1 VVPLAAPGAD
11 GVTRLGT
18 EIESRALEVAQT
30 VLERWLKQ
38 HPEPSGSAQIQVHR
52 DILRTTELASI
63 TLGHFLV
70 TGQFPTAKERDTLA
84 APGKAP
90 LRETIGLDDLAKLYL
105 SWRDVACETLEALAR
120 QLEVDADALER
131 AKTAARVGS
140 DASLIN
146 LVRRFDV
153 ERKRLTADL
162 VHNALH
168 DGLTGLPNRTLLVD
182 RLEQLVTAS
191 LRRQTGSAVLFVD
204 LDRFKAVNDLA
215 GHSVG
220 DEVLVGVAH
229 RLQEVIRV
237 GDTLARLGGDEF
249 VILCPDLADPASEAE
264 AIAERINAV
273 IAQPFVFDGG
283 SQHFFVSASVGVGI
297 VGPDDTAED
306 LLSRADS
313 AMYAAKRHGGNRYQ
327 TFDESADHTLRRRPE
342 LLNDLHEVT
351 ERGELHVYY
360 QPVVQLSSGEVTSM
374 EALARWDHPRFG
386 FVPPDEFIPLAEE
399 SGMIVPI
406 GRWVIAQA
414 AADCARWRR
423 VGSPGVGVAINLSG
437 RQLSDKGL
445 SKFLSTTLAEV
456 GLCPEAVTLE
466 ITESVIVTED
476 SRTDEILAELKQ
488 TGVRLAID
496 DFGTGYSS
504 LAYLG
509 RLHIDMLKVDRSFI
523 SGLGDAG
530 RDSAIVSA
538 MVDLAHNLKL
548 DVVAEGVETS
558 TELEI
563 VRRVGCDEAQGYLLG
578 RPAPSSASSSSGT
591 DQGRPGSSDRSDT
604 DWTDSMQGGQT
615 GVM

>member
-1 VVPLAAPGAD
+1 MAFSRLSRTLAEAPLLPPGGGGAAA
-11 GVTRLGT
+11 LGT

-38 HPEPSGSAQIQVHR
+38 HPEPSGTAQIQVHR

-70 TGQFPTAKERDTLA
+70 TGQFPTAKERDALA

-105 SWRDVACETLEALAR
+105 SWRDVACETLEGYAR
-120 QLEVDADALER
+120 ELGVAADALET
-131 AKTAARVGS
+131 AMAAARVGC

-146 LVRRFDV
+146 LVRKFDA
-153 ERKRLTADL
+153 ERKHLVADL

-168 DGLTGLPNRTLLVD
+168 DGLTGLPNRTLLID

-191 LRRQTGSAVLFVD
+191 SRRRTGSAVLFVD

-220 DEVLVGVAH
+220 DELLVAVAR
-229 RLQEVIRV
+229 RLQEVIRA

-264 AIAERINAV
+264 AVAERINAV
-273 IAQPFVFDGG
+273 IAQPFIFAAG

-297 VGPDDTAED
+297 VGPHDTAED

-313 AMYAAKRHGGNRYQ
+313 AMYAAKRHGGNRCQ

-342 LLNDLHEVT
+342 LLNDLHAVA

-360 QPVVQLSSGEVTSM
+360 QPVVTLSSGEVTSM

-386 FVPPDEFIPLAEE
+386 SVAPDEFIPLAEE

-414 AADCARWRR
+414 VSDCASW
-423 VGSPGVGVAINLSG
+423 VFTSAGS
-437 RQLSDKGL
+437 
-445 SKFLSTTLAEV
+445 T
-456 GLCPEAVTLE
+456 
-466 ITESVIVTED
+466 
-476 SRTDEILAELKQ
+476 
-488 TGVRLAID
+488 
-496 DFGTGYSS
+496 
-504 LAYLG
+504 
-509 RLHIDMLKVDRSFI
+509 
-523 SGLGDAG
+523 
-530 RDSAIVSA
+530 
-538 MVDLAHNLKL
+538 
-548 DVVAEGVETS
+548 
-558 TELEI
+558 
-563 VRRVGCDEAQGYLLG
+563 
-578 RPAPSSASSSSGT
+578 
-591 DQGRPGSSDRSDT
+591 
-604 DWTDSMQGGQT
+604 
-615 GVM
+615 

>member
-1 VVPLAAPGAD
+1 M
-11 GVTRLGT
+11 TRLGT

-30 VLERWLKQ
+30 VLERWMKQ

-70 TGQFPTAKERDTLA
+70 TGQFPTARERDTLA

-120 QLEVDADALER
+120 QLDVDADALET

-153 ERKRLTADL
+153 ERKHLTADL

-215 GHSVG
+215 GHSIG

-297 VGPDDTAED
+297 VGPHDTAED

-437 RQLSDKGL
+437 RQLSDKDL

-476 SRTDEILAELKQ
+476 SRTDEILAELKH

-504 LAYLG
+504 LAYLS

-548 DVVAEGVETS
+548 DVVAEGVETN

-578 RPAPSSASSSSGT
+578 RPAPSSASSSSGP

>member
-1 VVPLAAPGAD
+1 MLPPPGGLGAAALGA
-11 GVTRLGT
+11 

-30 VLERWLKQ
+30 VLDRWVQQ
-38 HPEPSGSAQIQVHR
+38 HPEPGGSAHLQVHR

-90 LRETIGLDDLAKLYL
+90 LRETIDLDDLAKLYL
-105 SWRDVACETLEALAR
+105 SWRDVACENLESYAR
-120 QLEVDADALER
+120 RLEVDVDALEA
-131 AKTAARVGS
+131 AKTAARVGC

-146 LVRRFDV
+146 LVRKFDA
-153 ERKRLTADL
+153 ERKHLVADL
-162 VHNALH
+162 LHNALH

-191 LRRQTGSAVLFVD
+191 LRRKTGSAVLFVD

-220 DEVLVGVAH
+220 DELLVAVAH

-264 AIAERINAV
+264 AVAERINAV
-273 IAQPFVFDGG
+273 IAQPFTFEGG

-297 VGPDDTAED
+297 VGPHDTAED

-313 AMYAAKRHGGNRYQ
+313 AMYAAKRHGGNRCQ
-327 TFDESADHTLRRRPE
+327 TFDETADHILRRRPE
-342 LLNDLHEVT
+342 LLNDLHEVA
-351 ERGELHVYY
+351 ERGELHVHY
-360 QPVVQLSSGEVTSM
+360 QPVVELSSGEVTSM

-386 FVPPDEFIPLAEE
+386 SVPPDEFIPLAEE
-399 SGMIVPI
+399 SGMIVSI
-406 GRWVIAQA
+406 GRWVIGQA
-414 AADCARWRR
+414 VADCARWR
-423 VGSPGVGVAINLSG
+423 GDASPMVGVAINVSG

-445 SKFLSTTLAEV
+445 SEFLSTTLAQV

-476 SRTDEILAELKQ
+476 SRTDEILGALKS

-504 LAYLG
+504 LAYLA
-509 RLHIDMLKVDRSFI
+509 RLPIDVLKVDRSFI
-523 SGLGDAG
+523 SGLGGAG

-548 DVVAEGVETS
+548 DVVAEGVETN

-578 RPAPSSASSSSGT
+578 RPGPSSSTAPT
-591 DQGRPGSSDRSDT
+591 EADRDHEPV
-604 DWTDSMQGGQT
+604 DLVAVNDSL
-615 GVM
+615 